1 MKSIVNSIK
10 AIMNGIKAKKSKQP
24 KSNERQFASEEQNI
38 DSYMKGE
45 LDYSNMTIT
54 EIKEQMNKRFE
65 MGKAYEIK
73 ILWDEIRHEE
83 LISAVLEMS
92 TPHSGK
98 NILDMGCGT
107 GGMPHYI
114 HDMNYIIGTDI
125 SDVAIKQAKETF
137 KDNPKKMF
145 KQMDAQNLTFRN
157 KEFDIV
163 FAKEV
168 IEHLPDVQ
176 KAIKEIYRVL
186 KPGGLFVLTS
196 PNRGSMHLQVNKILG
211 YKDFKCS
218 YDHIKEYTYEETVKI
233 LEDAGFTIKSSK
245 GIFLMPYWG
254 IPHVDQS
261 IRSYTD
267 NNPEMVELLRELGE
281 IVGPKYSFCYAIA
294 AEKKAAANMQHEGW
308 EEYEP
313 DLIEA
318 FRPDNDEGISQYC
331 RALRVANACEGD
343 VIDVGAGDG
352 FIANKIRERGHHV
365 VAIDVSEKRVE
376 NIKKRFGL
384 PAEVG
389 NARRLDLAD
398 HSLDTVVMAE
408 LLEHFDNPAEP
419 LSEAF
424 RVAKKKVVIT
434 LPLEYFD
441 NKDSTHKWKIRA
453 EIIAKKFVM
462 VEFVR

>member
-1 MKSIVNSIK
+1 MKSIVNSIT
-10 AIMNGIKAKKSKQP
+10 AIMNGIKAKKSKRP

-137 KDNPKKMF
+137 KDNPQKMF

-157 KEFDIV
+157 EEFDIV

-196 PNRGSMHLQVNKILG
+196 PNRGSLHLQVNKILG

-254 IPHVDQS
+254 IPHVDHS

-294 AEKKAAANMQHEGW
+294 AEKKAAANMQHEG
-308 EEYEP
+308 
-313 DLIEA
+313 
-318 FRPDNDEGISQYC
+318 
-331 RALRVANACEGD
+331 
-343 VIDVGAGDG
+343 
-352 FIANKIRERGHHV
+352 
-365 VAIDVSEKRVE
+365 
-376 NIKKRFGL
+376 
-384 PAEVG
+384 
-389 NARRLDLAD
+389 
-398 HSLDTVVMAE
+398 
-408 LLEHFDNPAEP
+408 
-419 LSEAF
+419 
-424 RVAKKKVVIT
+424 
-434 LPLEYFD
+434 
-441 NKDSTHKWKIRA
+441 
-453 EIIAKKFVM
+453 
-462 VEFVR
+462 